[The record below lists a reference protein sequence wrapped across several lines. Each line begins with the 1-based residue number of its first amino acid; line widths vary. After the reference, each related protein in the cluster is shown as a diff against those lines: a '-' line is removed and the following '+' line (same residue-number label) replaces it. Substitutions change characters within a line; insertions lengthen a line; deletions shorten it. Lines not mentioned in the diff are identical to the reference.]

1 MQAITEQHDASTKT
15 FLVIPRVGAFF
26 IHNANALEG
35 FLALS
40 WFAW

>member
-1 MQAITEQHDASTKT
+1 MHAITEQHGASTKT
-15 FLVIPRVGAFF
+15 FLVIPRVGALF

-35 FLALS
+35 FLALP